1 MKVLYPCCCGLDVHK
16 AFVMACLLTCQ
27 EDGHAQKEIRRVPTF
42 TADLLQMMDWLHE
55 KGCTHVAMESTGV
68 YWKPVFALL
77 EGNFDVHVV
86 NAQHMKAV
94 PGRKTDVKDAEWIA
108 DLLQH
113 GLLKASFIPPKP
125 QRDLRDLTRYR
136 TTLIQERARL
146 ANRLYKLLE
155 EANLKLSSVIS
166 DVLGTTG
173 RLILHALVQGET
185 NPEKLA
191 DLALAR
197 LPQKRATIALALSG
211 RFREHH
217 RFLLQELLDAIEY
230 HDRAIAR
237 LDAQIAE
244 HVHPF
249 EETIQRLDEITGVGR
264 GCIETLFAE
273 IGWDVTPFPD
283 AAHLA
288 SWTGL
293 CPGNHESGGKR
304 LSGRINQ
311 GNRYVKTALVQAAH
325 GAAHTKQTYLGA
337 QYRRLKQRLGSK
349 RAAIAVAHSS
359 ILIYY
364 QMLVTGE
371 PYHEKGG
378 DYFLVHDQHQVEHR
392 LVKQL
397 ERLGHQVILLP
408 NEQASA

>member
-1 MKVLYPCCCGLDVHK
+1 MKVVHPCCCGLDVHK
-16 AFVMACLLTCQ
+16 EFVVACLLTCQ
-27 EDGHAQKEIRRVPTF
+27 EDGHAQKELRRFATF
-42 TADLLQMMDWLHE
+42 TPDLLHLLDWLHD
-55 KGCTHVAMESTGV
+55 KGCTHIAMESTGV
-68 YWKPVFALL
+68 YWKPVFALI
-77 EGNFDVHVV
+77 EGELDVLVI
-86 NAQHMKAV
+86 NAQHMKAI

-113 GLLKASFIPPKP
+113 GLLNASFIPAEN

-136 TTLIQERARL
+136 TSLIQERARL

-166 DVLGTTG
+166 DVLGVTG
-173 RLILHALVQGET
+173 RLILHALAQGET

-191 DLALAR
+191 DLAVGR
-197 LPQKRATIALALSG
+197 LSQKRATIAYALAG

-217 RFLLQELLDAIEY
+217 RFLLQELLGAIEY

-237 LDAQIAE
+237 LDVQIAE

-249 EETIQRLDEITGVGR
+249 EATIQRLDEITGVGR

-273 IGWDVTPFPD
+273 VGWDVAPFPD

-311 GNRYVKTALVQAAH
+311 GNRYIKTALVQAAH
-325 GAAHTKQTYLGA
+325 GTAHTKNTYLGA
-337 QYRRLKQRLGSK
+337 QYRRLKQRLGGK
-349 RAAIAVAHSS
+349 RAAIAVAHSI

-364 QMLVTGE
+364 QMLVSGE
-371 PYHEKGG
+371 PYHEKGA
-378 DYFLVHDQHQVEHR
+378 DYFLVRDQQYVEHR

-408 NEQASA
+408 NQQTSA